1 MTLGL
6 ESHVSGDTVILRCY
20 GRIVFGDEGA
30 AFRERVKHMLIG
42 TPKVVVDLTNVDYI
56 DSTGLGILVE
66 LLTSARGKGGE
77 IKLVSPSERV
87 QQVLYHTKLNTAFRI
102 YKSDKDA
109 VAAFGN
115 KIA

>member
-6 ESHVSGDTVILRCY
+6 ESRVSGDTVILRCY
-20 GRIVFGDEGA
+20 GRMVFGDEGA
-30 AFRERVKHMLIG
+30 AFRERLRNMLIG
-42 TPKVVVDLTNVDYI
+42 TPKVVVDLAKVDYI

-66 LLTSARGKGGE
+66 LLISARGKGGE

-102 YKSDKDA
+102 YRSDQEA
-109 VAAFGN
+109 IAAFD
-115 KIA
+115 KVT